1 MFHIK
6 LCLINAPVLKY
17 NSLCR
22 SHSAT
27 RVCRPTT
34 IIVHSCHKQKE
45 YYRKL
50 KRGFKWCFCRVFF
63 PSLSWKVSISSSGHT
78 LERRAYICM
87 IVIIV
92 LVSLLFLLLV
102 DVTLIVQ
109 PVIGFN
115 TVDATQC
122 TRFLCSLL
130 RHIEWHS
137 SVDVFTL
144 SSPLLFCQSYDI
156 PSVKVQ
162 SMCYWVM

>member
-1 MFHIK
+1 M
-6 LCLINAPVLKY
+6 VL
-17 NSLCR
+17 L
-22 SHSAT
+22 
-27 RVCRPTT
+27 
-34 IIVHSCHKQKE
+34 SCILPE
-45 YYRKL
+45 PLVESFNLFVRAYVGAY
-50 KRGFKWCFCRVFF
+50 
-63 PSLSWKVSISSSGHT
+63 
-78 LERRAYICM
+78 RAYICM

-109 PVIGFN
+109 PVICFN

-122 TRFLCSLL
+122 TRFLFSLL

-162 SMCYWVM
+162 SMCY